1 MRRFDDRFIGWL
13 IAFIMAVA
21 LFAYMAV
28 SCVNVRVQVGDENQ
42 SDREHENTGIDAKST
57 NQKDSLSYE

>member
-1 MRRFDDRFIGWL
+1 MERFDDRFIGWF

-28 SCVNVRVQVGDENQ
+28 SCVSVRVQVGDENQ
-42 SDREHENTGIDAKST
+42 SDREHENTGIDI
-57 NQKDSLSYE
+57 DSIP